1 MEISKGGYPE
11 SVTKTDQFLN
21 INILIAYIWALIFL
35 AAIILTVIP
44 YSSDKMINA
53 ILSNALPAI
62 PQLTIGIYAAV
73 RLPKHLMGRVKGKIY
88 KFESIKDMFMAM
100 PYGLNKSESKGV
112 DALIQFSLTGE
123 EVVEGYFTIKDQI
136 CTYTKGIHENPV
148 TKIISD
154 SKLWLDISNGDIS
167 GDEEYLKGNYQVKGD
182 MSILLNFAK
191 LFAPPSSSKK
201 KRKTKKNKTIVFE
214 YKKFEPKK
222 IKNIIIFDG
231 GPRNDKFSKTTFM
244 TNNFTKGAIEAG
256 ANVEYI
262 KLSKMNINNCT
273 GCYNCW
279 TKTPGECIYKDDMT
293 ELRKKYREADLV
305 VFSSPLYIFNVTG
318 IMKSFMD
325 RLLPIMTP
333 YMLSDKY
340 GNTLHPDRFPE
351 LGEQGFIVF
360 SSGGF
365 PEVEHNFDGLKAMY
379 HGWNSHSE
387 NIHLMGEFYLT
398 ASEIIVQPVYSKRRE
413 LIAKACYDAGKQI
426 VEEGFISQE
435 LMDIP
440 STLNVSKDVFKSQ
453 ADMFW
458 STMDGKKA
466 YLSSAPKIK

>member
-1 MEISKGGYPE
+1 
-11 SVTKTDQFLN
+11 
-21 INILIAYIWALIFL
+21 
-35 AAIILTVIP
+35 
-44 YSSDKMINA
+44 
-53 ILSNALPAI
+53 
-62 PQLTIGIYAAV
+62 
-73 RLPKHLMGRVKGKIY
+73 
-88 KFESIKDMFMAM
+88 
-100 PYGLNKSESKGV
+100 
-112 DALIQFSLTGE
+112 
-123 EVVEGYFTIKDQI
+123 
-136 CTYTKGIHENPV
+136 
-148 TKIISD
+148 
-154 SKLWLDISNGDIS
+154 
-167 GDEEYLKGNYQVKGD
+167 

-191 LFAPPSSSKK
+191 LFAPPSSTKK
-201 KRKTKKNKTIVFE
+201 KKKTKKNKTIVFE

-365 PEVEHNFDGLKAMY
+365 PEVDHNFDGLKAMY

-387 NIHLMGEFYLT
+387 NTHLMGEFYLT
-398 ASEIIVQPVYSKRRE
+398 ASEIIVQPIYSKRRE
-413 LIAKACYDAGKQI
+413 LIAKACYDSGKQI

-466 YLSSAPKIK
+466 YLSSVPKIK